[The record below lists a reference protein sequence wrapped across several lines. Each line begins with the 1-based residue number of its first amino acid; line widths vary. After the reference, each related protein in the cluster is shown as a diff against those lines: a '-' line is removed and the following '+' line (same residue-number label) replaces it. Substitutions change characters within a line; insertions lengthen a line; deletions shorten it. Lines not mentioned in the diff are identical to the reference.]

1 MKIITAVADILHKAE
16 LVSFVRDGYVSEW
29 RVVKSY
35 CVAVEKLQRDFFVE
49 FGVRECI
56 PA

>member
-1 MKIITAVADILHKAE
+1 MQIIAAVTDILYKAKPMP
-16 LVSFVRDGYVSEW
+16 FVRDGYVSEW

-49 FGVRECI
+49 SGVLKCI
-56 PA
+56 HA

>member
-1 MKIITAVADILHKAE
+1 MQIIAAVTDILYKAKPM
-16 LVSFVRDGYVSEW
+16 SFVRDGYVPEW

-49 FGVRECI
+49 FGVRECV